1 VKKLI
6 SIGIVLALLVT
17 FLMPVAV
24 GAQCPGTT
32 GATSANCAECGVEG
46 PCPAP
51 VPTNCGTD
59 TVGGGLLWALLGTTY
74 IMGRAVG
81 DVTEHLA
88 GTLGCYV
95 DELAT
100 PTFGLMGAVMT
111 GIAGLLDGLGTMV
124 PSIADI
130 LGPISTMLTDIVDQ
144 IKALM

>member
-24 GAQCPGTT
+24 GAQCPS
-32 GATSANCAECGVEG
+32 GATSDYCATCGVQG
-46 PCPAP
+46 PCPAQ

-88 GTLGCYV
+88 GSLGCYV

-100 PTFGLMGAVMT
+100 PTFGVIGAITT
-111 GIAGLLDGLGTMV
+111 GIAGLLDGLGTMLGF
-124 PSIADI
+124 ADI
-130 LGPISTMLTDIVDQ
+130 LGPIATMLTDIADQ
-144 IKALM
+144 IKAFV

>member
-24 GAQCPGTT
+24 GAQCPS
-32 GATSANCAECGVEG
+32 GATSDYCATCGVQG
-46 PCPAP
+46 PCPAQ

-88 GTLGCYV
+88 GSLGCYV

-100 PTFGLMGAVMT
+100 PTFGVIGAITT
-111 GIAGLLDGLGTMV
+111 GIAGLLDGLGTL
-124 PSIADI
+124 IGFADI
-130 LGPISTMLTDIVDQ
+130 LGPIATMLTDIADQ
-144 IKALM
+144 IKAFV